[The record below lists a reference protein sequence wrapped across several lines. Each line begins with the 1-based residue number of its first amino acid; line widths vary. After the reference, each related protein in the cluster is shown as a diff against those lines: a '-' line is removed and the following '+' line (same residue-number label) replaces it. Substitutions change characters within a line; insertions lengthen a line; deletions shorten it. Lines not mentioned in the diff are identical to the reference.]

1 MKEATARIKINKLLE
16 SAGWRFF
23 ADGNNAANIRLEASV
38 TLKKA
43 DLDRLGADF
52 ENTGTEYVDFLLL
65 DDRDFPFIVLEAK
78 SEDKSPLV
86 GKEQARRY
94 ARAQNCRF
102 VILSNGNLHYFWDL
116 ERGNPYIITTFPSPE
131 SVSGYRRVTPNPQ
144 RLIDERVQAD
154 YIVLSQRPN
163 YASAAAWTNAAERPS
178 FIQANNLR
186 FLRDYQLKA
195 VHALQ
200 RSVQEGNDRF
210 LFEMATGTGKT
221 LTAAAIVK
229 LFLRTGNASRVLF
242 LVDRLELEE
251 QARKVFTGL
260 LSADFQTVV
269 YKEKRDDWRAAE
281 IVVST
286 VQSLQFNNKY
296 QGLFSPTDFDLV
308 ISDEAHRSISGN
320 ARAVFEYFVGYKL
333 GLTAT
338 PRDYLKNVDNQGVG
352 IRDPREVERRL
363 LLDTYRTFGC
373 ESGEPTFRYSLLD
386 GVNDGVLINPTLVD
400 ARSKVT
406 TQLLSDQGFRVTY
419 TDSETGEEQDD
430 SFRRRHF
437 EKRFFSDA
445 TNALFCKT
453 FLENALHDPVG
464 GEIGKSIVFAVSQ
477 DHAARLTQVMNE
489 MADRMFPGLYQ
500 SDFAVQVTSQIAD
513 AQQFTI
519 NFANNNLL
527 GASRFLPDYNTS
539 KARVCI
545 TVGMMTTGYDCP
557 DILNLGLFRPIF
569 SPTDFVQIKG
579 RGTRPH
585 SFLDQLRDERLKQD
599 VAQPDKTDFKLFDFF
614 GNYEYFETEYNYKQ
628 ILKLPLSTGGDDQN
642 GNGTVVSLDAYD
654 YRGEDVL
661 STVRE
666 EKIGPKGM
674 KIDRILFE
682 KFADTVRADETV
694 AQAVEAGQWDRV
706 IDYVN
711 REVLDKPEE
720 YYTLAKL
727 RKAAAVDRR
736 LTLREILEKVFE
748 IIPRFKSKDELLEE
762 EFAKFV
768 TDHQP
773 DEDKPEEAEAI
784 PVIKAYFKAYATS
797 EDVRMIISS
806 RRLTQLATN
815 PALSLDDY
823 ARVPNKYRLLVPEY
837 IKDYLSLNQ
846 FAA

>member
-1 MKEATARIKINKLLE
+1 MKEATARIKINRLLE

-23 ADGNNAANIRLEASV
+23 ADGASAANIRLEASV

-43 DLDRLGADF
+43 DLDRLGDDF
-52 ENTGTEYVDFLLL
+52 EKTGTGYVDFLLL
-65 DDRDFPFIVLEAK
+65 DDRSFPFIVLEAK

-163 YASAAAWTNAAERPS
+163 YASAAAWTNAAERPG
-178 FIQANNLR
+178 FIHTNNLR

-200 RSVQEGNDRF
+200 RSVEEGNDRF

-251 QARKVFTGL
+251 QALKVFTGL

-352 IRDPREVERRL
+352 TRDPREVERRL

-579 RGTRPH
+579 RGTRRH
-585 SFLDQLRDERLKQD
+585 SFLDQLRDQRLKQD

-674 KIDRILFE
+674 KIDRMLFE

-768 TDHQP
+768 ADHQP
-773 DEDKPEEAEAI
+773 DEDKPEEAKAI

-797 EDVRMIISS
+797 EDVRMIIAS

>member
-1 MKEATARIKINKLLE
+1 MKEATARIKINQMLE

-23 ADGNNAANIRLEASV
+23 PEKDKAANIRLEAGV
-38 TLKKA
+38 TLKPS
-43 DLDRLGADF
+43 DLDGLGDDF
-52 ENTGTEYVDFLLL
+52 EKTMTGFIDFLLL
-65 DDRDFPFIVLEAK
+65 DDRGFPFIVLEAK
-78 SEDKSPLV
+78 SEDKNPLV
-86 GKEQARRY
+86 GKEQARKY
-94 ARAQNCRF
+94 ARSQNCRF

-116 ERGNPYIITTFPSPE
+116 ERGNPYIVTAFPTPD
-131 SVSGYRRVTPNPQ
+131 SVAGYQKTKPNPD
-144 RLIDERVQAD
+144 RLINEPVGRD
-154 YIVLSQRPN
+154 YIVVSQHPD
-163 YASAAAWTNAAERPS
+163 YESTAAWKNPDERAG
-178 FIQANNLR
+178 FIRAGNLR

-200 RSVQEGNDRF
+200 QSVEEGNDRF

-221 LTAAAIVK
+221 LTAAAIIK

-286 VQSLQFNNKY
+286 VQSLLFNNKY
-296 QGLFSPTDFDLV
+296 RSLFSPTDFDLV

-320 ARAVFEYFVGYKL
+320 ARAVFDYFVGYKL

-338 PRDYLKNVDNQGVG
+338 PKDYLKNVDSSGTGVK
-352 IRDPREVERRL
+352 DPREMERRL

-386 GVNDGVLINPTLVD
+386 GVRDGILINPTLVD
-400 ARSKVT
+400 ARTKVT
-406 TQLLSDQGFRVTY
+406 TQLLSDRGFVVSF
-419 TDSETGEEQDD
+419 TDAETGEERDE
-430 SFRRRHF
+430 SFRKRNF

-453 FLENALHDPVG
+453 FLDEALRDPVS

-489 MADRMFPGLYQ
+489 IADRMFPGRYR

-527 GASRFLPDYNTS
+527 GVGNFLPDYRTS
-539 KARVCI
+539 RARVCV

-557 DILNLGLFRPIF
+557 DILNLGLFRPVF

-585 SFLDQLRDERLKQD
+585 SFVDQLRDEQLKEE
-599 VAQPDKTDFKLFDFF
+599 VAQPEKTDFKLFDFF

-628 ILKLPLSTGGDDQN
+628 ILKLPLSTSGDEPE
-642 GNGTVVSLDAYD
+642 GNGPVISHGIYEH
-654 YRGEDVL
+654 RGEDIL
-661 STVRE
+661 SSVQE
-666 EKIGPKGM
+666 EKIGPRGM
-674 KIDRILFE
+674 KIDRMLFE
-682 KFADTVRADETV
+682 KFAETVREDEVV
-694 AQAVEAGQWDRV
+694 AEAVEAGQWDRV

-711 REVLDKPEE
+711 REVLNQPEE

-736 LTLREILEKVFE
+736 LSLREILEKVFD
-748 IIPRFKSKDELLEE
+748 IIPRFKSRDELLEE

-768 TDHQP
+768 ADHQP
-773 DEDKPEEAEAI
+773 DGEEPRETEAI
-784 PVIKAYFKAYATS
+784 PMIKAYFKAYATS
-797 EDVRMIISS
+797 DEVRQIITS
-806 RRLTQLATN
+806 RKLTQLATN

-823 ARVPNKYRLLVPEY
+823 ARIPNRYRVLVPEY
-837 IKDYLSLNQ
+837 IKDYVSLNQ

>member
-1 MKEATARIKINKLLE
+1 MKEATARIKINRLLE

-23 ADGNNAANIRLEASV
+23 ADGDSAANIRLEASV

-43 DLDRLGADF
+43 DLDRLGDDF
-52 ENTGTEYVDFLLL
+52 EKTGTGYVDFLLL

-163 YASAAAWTNAAERPS
+163 YASAAAWTNAAERPG
-178 FIQANNLR
+178 FIHANNLR
-186 FLRDYQLKA
+186 FLRAYQLKA

-200 RSVQEGNDRF
+200 RSVQEGHDRF

-352 IRDPREVERRL
+352 TRDPREVERRL

-453 FLENALHDPVG
+453 FLQNALHDPVG

-489 MADRMFPGLYQ
+489 MADRMFPGLYL

-674 KIDRILFE
+674 KIDRMLFE

-768 TDHQP
+768 SDHQP
-773 DEDKPEEAEAI
+773 DEDKPEEAKAI

-797 EDVRMIISS
+797 EEVRQIVAS
-806 RRLTQLATN
+806 RKLTQLATN
-815 PALSLDDY
+815 ASLSLDDY
-823 ARVPNKYRLLVPEY
+823 ARVPNKYRVLVPEY
-837 IKDYLSLNQ
+837 IKDYVSLNQ